1 MSRYMPTYW
10 YPNRMPVDISWVF
23 EEEKPAGK
31 HGFCMVCG
39 DKFQFEDGTPA
50 RFWGV
55 IFNGA
60 CCFPEHDYAEGV
72 ARRLAQAG
80 CNIVRF
86 HQMDAEWATPNIFR
100 LTAGRRLK
108 NTRCFDPECME
119 RHDYLIKCLKEQGI
133 YIVTDVTTY
142 RKFKSGDGVHDP
154 DMLSDNMKG
163 VALYAPDMIA
173 LQKEYAFNYW
183 NHVNQYTGLAYKDDP
198 VFALLDITNENDLF
212 SDVSRS
218 KLYHKSSPYYENM
231 FRDMF
236 AAWLQENNIDYDA
249 YGCEIFNLD
258 KPMIDFRIHL
268 SKQYFEGM
276 YKYLREEVG
285 IKIPICGTN
294 WTKRGALV
302 KSQENMDFQD
312 GHQYYYDWNWGEYEK
327 TTFNRSLT
335 ELNYSR
341 LGYNCATRIHGQ
353 PFFMT
358 EWDMPWPNSYRA
370 EAPIWF
376 PAVAMLQGWSGMTI
390 HTYAYGSNISHLDL
404 LGKEASSS
412 TIGSV
417 PYREG
422 IFTCWN
428 DPSKFGLF
436 YHGAL
441 MTRRG
446 DVQEARKTIGAK
458 LVNMSGGLR
467 EAKNC
472 ALCNT
477 GMEIHRIDVLLDTTD
492 ASDLDDI
499 RPIEEKLDWENPRRI
514 VSDTGELWRDIS
526 QRIGAVDT
534 PKTKALYGFMG
545 RATTDTKTIIPD
557 PGIMLDGLFVKCNT
571 DFATIAL
578 SSLTDEDIADSD
590 CILMTTVGR
599 SRSRGA
605 QFDGE
610 KLLDFGT
617 GPIEVEIIDAEIK
630 LKTNVP
636 DLRIWSVN
644 SDGYYIGQLDKTYE
658 DGWLTFHVG
667 PNYPGMYYLIM
678 QE

>member
-1 MSRYMPTYW
+1 MPRYIPTYW
-10 YPNRMPVDISWVF
+10 YPDRMPVDISWVF
-23 EEEKPAGK
+23 ENEKPAGK
-31 HGFCMVCG
+31 HGFCKVKG
-39 DKFQFEDGTPA
+39 DKFEFEDGTPA

-60 CCFPEHDYAEGV
+60 CCFPDHAYAEGV

-100 LTAGRRLK
+100 LTAGKRLK
-108 NTRCFDPECME
+108 DTRHFDPECME

-142 RKFKSGDGVHDP
+142 RKFKSGDGVHDA
-154 DMLSDNMKG
+154 DLLSDNMKG
-163 VALYAPDMIA
+163 VALYAPDMIE
-173 LQKEYAFNYW
+173 LQKEYAYNYW
-183 NHVNQYTGLAYKDDP
+183 NHVNQYTGVAYKDDP
-198 VFALLDITNENDLF
+198 QFVLLDITNENDLF
-212 SDVSRS
+212 SEYSAS
-218 KLYHKSSPYYENM
+218 KLYHKSSTYYEDM

-236 AAWLQENNIDYDA
+236 ATWLKEEGIEYDA
-249 YGCEIFNLD
+249 YGCKLFNLD

-268 SKQYFEGM
+268 SKQYYEGM

-285 IKIPICGTN
+285 VKIPLCGTN
-294 WTKRGALV
+294 WSKRGGLI

-312 GHQYYYDWNWGEYEK
+312 GHHYYYDWKWGEYEK

-335 ELNYSR
+335 ELPNSR
-341 LGYNCATRIHGQ
+341 LAGSCSTRIHGQ

-376 PAVAMLQGWSGMTI
+376 PALALFQGWSGMTI
-390 HTYAYGSNISHLDL
+390 HTYAYGFNLSHLDL

-446 DVQEARKTIGAK
+446 DVQQAKKTIGAQVTDYSQNPTT
-458 LVNMSGGLR
+458 LP
-467 EAKNC
+467 AT
-472 ALCNT
+472 A
-477 GMEIHRIDVLLDTTD
+477 MEFHRVDSVLDTTD
-492 ASDLDDI
+492 TSDLDEI
-499 RPIEEKLDWENPRRI
+499 LPIETKYPREKANYI
-514 VSDTGELWRDIS
+514 VSDTGELWRDVS
-526 QRIGAVDT
+526 KRIGAVDT
-534 PKTKALYGFMG
+534 PKTKAVYGFLG
-545 RATTDTKTIIPD
+545 NALANKFGDD
-557 PGIMLDGLFVKCNT
+557 AAVQLNGLSVKCNT

-578 SSLTDEDIADSD
+578 SSLTDEDIENSD
-590 CILMTTVGR
+590 CLLMTTIGR

-617 GPIEVEIIDAEIK
+617 GPIEVEVIDAEIK
-630 LKTNVP
+630 LKTNVEG
-636 DLRIWSVN
+636 LRIWSVN
-644 SDGYYIGQLDKTYE
+644 SDGYYIGQLEKEYE
-658 DGWLTFHVG
+658 DGWVKFHVG

>member
-1 MSRYMPTYW
+1 MPRYIPTYW
-10 YPNRMPVDISWVF
+10 YPDRMPVDISWVF
-23 EEEKPAGK
+23 ENEKPAGK
-31 HGFCMVCG
+31 HGFCRVKG
-39 DKFQFEDGTPA
+39 DKFEFEDGTPA

-60 CCFPEHDYAEGV
+60 CCFPDHAYAEGV

-100 LTAGRRLK
+100 CRAGRRLK
-108 NTRCFDPECME
+108 DTRHFDPECME

-133 YIVTDVTTY
+133 YIITDITTY
-142 RKFKSGDGVHDP
+142 RKFKSGDGVHDA
-154 DMLSDNMKG
+154 DLLSDNMKG
-163 VALYAPDMIA
+163 VALYAPDMIE
-173 LQKEYAFNYW
+173 LQKEYAYNYW
-183 NHVNQYTGLAYKDDP
+183 NHVNQYTGVAYKDDP
-198 VFALLDITNENDLF
+198 QFVLLDITNENDLF
-212 SDVSRS
+212 SAYGTS
-218 KLYHKSSPYYENM
+218 KLYHKSSKYYEDM

-236 AAWLQENNIDYDA
+236 DAWLKENGIDYDA
-249 YGCEIFNLD
+249 YGCEFFNLD
-258 KPMIDFRIHL
+258 KPMIDFRIYL
-268 SKQYFEGM
+268 SKKYYEGM
-276 YKYLREEVG
+276 YQFMREEVG
-285 IKIPICGTN
+285 LKIPMCGTN
-294 WTKRGALV
+294 WSKRGGLV

-312 GHQYYYDWNWGEYEK
+312 GHHYYYDWKWGEYEK

-335 ELNYSR
+335 ELPNSR
-341 LGYNCATRIHGQ
+341 LAGSCATRIHGQ
-353 PFFMT
+353 PMFMT

-376 PAVAMLQGWSGMTI
+376 PAVNLLQGWSGMTI
-390 HTYAYGSNISHLDL
+390 HTYAYGSNLSHLDL

-441 MTRRG
+441 MMRRG
-446 DVQEARKTIGAK
+446 DVQQAKKTIGARITDYSQNPTT
-458 LVNMSGGLR
+458 LP
-467 EAKNC
+467 AT
-472 ALCNT
+472 A
-477 GMEIHRIDVLLDTTD
+477 MEIHRVDSVLDTTD
-492 ASDLDDI
+492 VSDLDDI
-499 RPIEEKLDWENPRRI
+499 RPIEEKFPRENPNKI
-514 VSDTGELWRDIS
+514 VSDTGELWRDVS
-526 QRIGAVDT
+526 KRIGAVDT
-534 PKTKALYGFMG
+534 PMTKAVYGFLG
-545 RATTDTKTIIPD
+545 NALANRIAEDA
-557 PGIMLDGLFVKCNT
+557 GVQLNGLTVKCNT
-571 DFATIAL
+571 DFATIAI
-578 SSLTDEDIADSD
+578 SSLTEETIENSD

-617 GPIEVEIIDAEIK
+617 GPIEVEVIDAEIK

-644 SDGYYIGQLDKTYE
+644 SDGYYIGQLEKTYE
-658 DGWLTFHVG
+658 DGWVKFHVG

>member
-1 MSRYMPTYW
+1 MPRYIPTYW
-10 YPNRMPVDISWVF
+10 YPDRMPVDISWVF
-23 EEEKPAGK
+23 ENEKPAGK
-31 HGFCMVCG
+31 HGFCKVKG
-39 DKFQFEDGTPA
+39 DKFEFEDGTPA

-60 CCFPEHDYAEGV
+60 CCFPDHAYAEGV

-100 LTAGRRLK
+100 LTAGKRMK
-108 NTRCFDPECME
+108 DTRHFDPECME

-142 RKFKSGDGVHDP
+142 RKFKSGDGVHDA
-154 DMLSDNMKG
+154 DLLSDNMKG
-163 VALYAPDMIA
+163 VALYAPDMIE
-173 LQKEYAFNYW
+173 LQKEYAYNYW
-183 NHVNQYTGLAYKDDP
+183 NHVNQYTGVAYKDDP
-198 VFALLDITNENDLF
+198 QFVLLDITNENDLF
-212 SDVSRS
+212 SEYSAS
-218 KLYHKSSPYYENM
+218 KLYHKSSTYYEDM

-236 AAWLQENNIDYDA
+236 AAWLKEEGIEYDA
-249 YGCEIFNLD
+249 YGCKLFNLD

-268 SKQYFEGM
+268 SKQYYEGM

-285 IKIPICGTN
+285 VKIPLCGTN
-294 WTKRGALV
+294 WSKRGGLI

-312 GHQYYYDWNWGEYEK
+312 GHHYYYDWKWGEYEK

-335 ELNYSR
+335 ELPNSR
-341 LGYNCATRIHGQ
+341 LAGSCSTRIHGQ

-376 PAVAMLQGWSGMTI
+376 PALALFQGWSGMTI
-390 HTYAYGSNISHLDL
+390 HTYAYGFNLSHLDL

-446 DVQEARKTIGAK
+446 DVQQAKKTIGAK
-458 LVNMSGGLR
+458 VTDYSQNPTNLP
-467 EAKNC
+467 AT
-472 ALCNT
+472 A
-477 GMEIHRIDVLLDTTD
+477 MEFHRVDSVLDTTD
-492 ASDLDDI
+492 TSDLDEI
-499 RPIEEKLDWENPRRI
+499 LPIETKYPREKANYI
-514 VSDTGELWRDIS
+514 VSDTGELWRDVS
-526 QRIGAVDT
+526 KRIGAVDT
-534 PKTKALYGFMG
+534 PKTKAVYGFLG
-545 RATTDTKTIIPD
+545 NALANKIGD
-557 PGIMLDGLFVKCNT
+557 DGGVQLNGLSVKCNT
-571 DFATIAL
+571 DFATIAI
-578 SSLTDEDIADSD
+578 SSLTEESIENSD
-590 CILMTTVGR
+590 CLLMTTVGR

-617 GPIEVEIIDAEIK
+617 GPIEVEVIDAEIK
-630 LKTNVP
+630 LKTNVEG
-636 DLRIWSVN
+636 LRIWSVN
-644 SDGYYIGQLDKTYE
+644 SDGYYIGQLEKEYE
-658 DGWLTFHVG
+658 DGWVKFHVG

>member
-1 MSRYMPTYW
+1 MPRYIPTYW
-10 YPNRMPVDISWVF
+10 YPDRMPVDISWVF
-23 EEEKPAGK
+23 ENEKPAGK
-31 HGFCMVCG
+31 HGFCKVKG
-39 DKFQFEDGTPA
+39 DKFEFEDGTPA

-60 CCFPEHDYAEGV
+60 CCFPDHAYAEGV

-100 LTAGRRLK
+100 LTAGKRLK
-108 NTRCFDPECME
+108 DTRHFDPECME

-142 RKFKSGDGVHDP
+142 RKFKSGDGVHDA
-154 DMLSDNMKG
+154 DLLSDNMKG
-163 VALYAPDMIA
+163 VALYAPDMIE
-173 LQKEYAFNYW
+173 LQKEYAYNYW
-183 NHVNQYTGLAYKDDP
+183 NHVNQYTGVAYKDDP
-198 VFALLDITNENDLF
+198 QFVLLDITNENDLF
-212 SDVSRS
+212 SEYSSS
-218 KLYHKSSPYYENM
+218 KMYHKSSTYYEDM

-236 AAWLQENNIDYDA
+236 AAWLKEEGIEYDA
-249 YGCEIFNLD
+249 YGCKLFNLD

-268 SKQYFEGM
+268 SKKYYEGM

-285 IKIPICGTN
+285 VKIPLCGTN
-294 WTKRGALV
+294 WSKRGGLI

-312 GHQYYYDWNWGEYEK
+312 GHHYYYDWKWGEYEK

-335 ELNYSR
+335 ELPNSR
-341 LGYNCATRIHGQ
+341 LAGSCSTRIHGQ

-376 PAVAMLQGWSGMTI
+376 PALALFQGWSGMTI
-390 HTYAYGSNISHLDL
+390 HTYAYGFNLSHLDL

-446 DVQEARKTIGAK
+446 DVQQAKKTIGAK
-458 LVNMSGGLR
+458 VTDYSQNPTTLPST
-467 EAKNC
+467 A
-472 ALCNT
+472 
-477 GMEIHRIDVLLDTTD
+477 MEFHRVDTVLDTTD
-492 ASDLDDI
+492 TSDLDEI
-499 RPIEEKLDWENPRRI
+499 LPIETKYPREKANYI
-514 VSDTGELWRDIS
+514 VSDTGELWRDVS
-526 QRIGAVDT
+526 KRIGAVDT
-534 PKTKALYGFMG
+534 PKTKAVYGFLG
-545 RATTDTKTIIPD
+545 NALANKIGAD
-557 PGIMLDGLFVKCNT
+557 DGVQLNGLTVKCNT

-578 SSLTDEDIADSD
+578 SSLTDESIENSD
-590 CILMTTVGR
+590 CLLMTTIGR

-617 GPIEVEIIDAEIK
+617 GPIEVEVIDAEIK

-644 SDGYYIGQLDKTYE
+644 SDGYYIGQLDKEYE
-658 DGWLTFHVG
+658 DGWVKFHVG

>member
-1 MSRYMPTYW
+1 MPRYIPTYW
-10 YPNRMPVDISWVF
+10 YPDRMPVDISWVF
-23 EEEKPAGK
+23 ENEKPAGK
-31 HGFCMVCG
+31 HGFCKVKG
-39 DKFQFEDGTPA
+39 DKFEFEDGTPA

-60 CCFPEHDYAEGV
+60 CCFPDHAYAEGV

-100 LTAGRRLK
+100 LTAGKRLK
-108 NTRCFDPECME
+108 DTRHFDPECME

-142 RKFKSGDGVHDP
+142 RKFKSGDGVHDA
-154 DMLSDNMKG
+154 DLLSDNMKG
-163 VALYAPDMIA
+163 VALYAPDMIE
-173 LQKEYAFNYW
+173 LQKEYAYNYW
-183 NHVNQYTGLAYKDDP
+183 NHVNQYTGVAYKDDP
-198 VFALLDITNENDLF
+198 QFVLLDITNENDLF
-212 SDVSRS
+212 SEYSSS
-218 KLYHKSSPYYENM
+218 KMYHKSSTYYEDM

-236 AAWLQENNIDYDA
+236 AAWLKEEGIEYDA
-249 YGCEIFNLD
+249 YGCKLFNLD

-268 SKQYFEGM
+268 SKKYYEGM

-285 IKIPICGTN
+285 VKIPLCGTN
-294 WTKRGALV
+294 WSKRGGLI

-312 GHQYYYDWNWGEYEK
+312 GHHYYYDWKWGEYEK

-335 ELNYSR
+335 ELPNSR
-341 LGYNCATRIHGQ
+341 LAGSCSTRIHGQ

-376 PAVAMLQGWSGMTI
+376 PALALFQGWSGMTI
-390 HTYAYGSNISHLDL
+390 HTYAYGFNLSHLDL

-446 DVQEARKTIGAK
+446 DVQEAKKTIGAK
-458 LVNMSGGLR
+458 VTDYSQNPTTLPGT
-467 EAKNC
+467 A
-472 ALCNT
+472 
-477 GMEIHRIDVLLDTTD
+477 MEFHRVDTVLDTTD
-492 ASDLDDI
+492 TSDLDEI
-499 RPIEEKLDWENPRRI
+499 LPIETKYPREKANYI
-514 VSDTGELWRDIS
+514 VSDTGELWRDVS
-526 QRIGAVDT
+526 KRIGAVDT
-534 PKTKALYGFMG
+534 PNTKAVYGFLG
-545 RATTDTKTIIPD
+545 NALANKIGTDA
-557 PGIMLDGLFVKCNT
+557 GVQLNGLTVKCNT
-571 DFATIAL
+571 DFATIAI
-578 SSLTDEDIADSD
+578 SSLTEESIENSD
-590 CILMTTVGR
+590 CLLMTTIGR

-617 GPIEVEIIDAEIK
+617 GPIEVEVIDAEIK

-644 SDGYYIGQLDKTYE
+644 SDGYYIGQLDKEYE
-658 DGWLTFHVG
+658 DGWVKFHVG